1 MGKLTIKGLEEADAN
16 SLSERWKLRN
26 GEVFDTSY
34 SDRFFRID
42 ARDEMER
49 IMTARLAQRKGLP
62 EIQIAPNQLNLN
74 ADVTI
79 EFKN

>member
-26 GEVFDTSY
+26 GEVFDSSY
-34 SDRFFRID
+34 SERFFRID
-42 ARDEMER
+42 AREVMER
-49 IMTARLAQRKGLP
+49 IMTARQTQRKGPP
-62 EIQIAPNQLNLN
+62 ETRITPNLLNLN

-79 EFKN
+79 EFKP

>member
-26 GEVFDTSY
+26 GETFDTSY

-42 ARDEMER
+42 ARDEMQR
-49 IMTARLAQRKGLP
+49 IMAARQAQRKGLP
-62 EIQIAPNQLNLN
+62 EIQITPNPLNLN